1 MVPAV
6 TTLAAVAKHAGVGIG
21 TASRVINDQPN
32 VSPEMRR
39 RVLESMEAVGYSP
52 ARKRRPDPSVR
63 AAYIG
68 VLTVFFDEP
77 SVYER
82 MKGIVSHL
90 QPQGYEVVIYNAV
103 APHQIRQHIEHA
115 VSHKLDGLIVMS
127 AVLDDEEARMLRNA
141 PFPVVLVDTKCEGFR
156 SVGIDDRLGGE
167 LATRHLID
175 MGHRRIGFVGEPG
188 GQFQFV
194 AASLRE
200 QGYHDAHVAA
210 GLTVDPLLIRHGAHL
225 RSAARQLTL
234 DLLSLED
241 RVTAIVATSDVQALG
256 VLDAA
261 RQMGVGVPD
270 DLSVVGYDDLEI
282 AGLMGITTVRQQLEH
297 SGIRGASL
305 ILEAISGSA
314 SIGVQEELQLDVI
327 VRNTTRPPR

>member
-1 MVPAV
+1 M

-21 TASRVINDQPN
+21 TASRVINEQPN

-52 ARKRRPDPSVR
+52 AKKRRPDPSIR

-82 MKGIVSHL
+82 LKGIVGYL

-103 APHQIRQHIEHA
+103 APQQIRQHIEHA
-115 VSHKLDGLIVMS
+115 TSHKLDGLIVVS

-141 PFPVVLVDTKCEGFR
+141 PFPVVLVDTKCDGFR

-188 GQFQFV
+188 GQFGFV
-194 AASLRE
+194 AATLRE
-200 QGYHDAHVAA
+200 QGYYDAHESA
-210 GLTVDPLLIRHGAHL
+210 GIEIDLDLVRHGAHL

-234 DLLSLED
+234 DLLGLEP

-256 VLDAA
+256 VLEAA
-261 RQMGVGVPD
+261 QQMGVRVPD
-270 DLSVVGYDDLEI
+270 DLSVIGYDDLEI

-297 SGIRGASL
+297 SGARAAAL
-305 ILEAISGSA
+305 ILGAIAGSV
-314 SIGVQEELQLDVI
+314 SIGAHEELRLDVV

>member
-1 MVPAV
+1 M

-32 VSPEMRR
+32 VSPEMRQ
-39 RVLESMEAVGYSP
+39 RVLEAIEAVGYTP
-52 ARKRRPDPSVR
+52 ARKRRPDPAIR

-82 MKGIVSHL
+82 LKGIISHL

-103 APHQIRQHIEHA
+103 APQQIRQHIEHA
-115 VSHKLDGLIVMS
+115 TSHRLEGLIVLS

-141 PFPVVLVDTKCEGFR
+141 PFPVVLIDTKYDGFR

-194 AASLRE
+194 AATLRE
-200 QGYHDAHVAA
+200 QGYYDAHRAA
-210 GLTVDPLLIRHGAHL
+210 GLEIDPELVRHGAHL

-234 DLLSLED
+234 DLLALEN

-256 VLDAA
+256 VLEAA
-261 RQMGVGVPD
+261 QQMGVNVPD

-297 SGIRGASL
+297 SGVRGAAL
-305 ILEAISGSA
+305 ILE
-314 SIGVQEELQLDVI
+314 SIAGGDSVGVQEELQLDVI